1 MTKPLLTLSSRDG
14 ILYRGGGDYQQIGI
28 AMHKIYLP
36 FLTIF
41 LLLLSVSCGL
51 GTGQSDPMSLTLTP
65 LSAAVEGTATADAAD
80 VGGAGDELATAVA
93 KATAQ
98 SADIYATETA
108 RASLNSESKL
118 ATATVIAPAV
128 AELPRYGI
136 DPGQGH
142 VAWLHKPVT
151 IDLNGYQQSGYA
163 NDYQQITARDFVMA
177 ADITWYTYNS
187 LSACG
192 FMFRSN
198 GNTNKPSQYMVII
211 TRFATGYLA
220 FTATVDGE
228 MSNMRTIYPSS
239 QDKSFTWQNNAT
251 NRLAVVV
258 RGKMIDAYTNGV
270 LVGQIDT
277 TQPPP
282 DNQQTPPRIEKPT
295 SANPD
300 QVKDYQNLVDQNSQN
315 LDVMNTQMAD
325 ARKNFAKN
333 KPIFSEG
340 LLGFVGVSQ
349 SGQAKCTFSDGW
361 LFIIDR

>member
-1 MTKPLLTLSSRDG
+1 
-14 ILYRGGGDYQQIGI
+14 
-28 AMHKIYLP
+28 MHKKYIS
-36 FLTIF
+36 FLTAF
-41 LLLLSVSCGL
+41 LLLLSMACAME
-51 GTGQSDPMSLTLTP
+51 TRAINPMSSTLTP
-65 LSAAVEGTATADAAD
+65 LSAAVKGTATAEAAN
-80 VGGAGDELATAVA
+80 VGGAGDKLATAIT

-98 SADIYATETA
+98 SAEIYATETA
-108 RASLNSESKL
+108 RASLNSESKM

-128 AELPRYGI
+128 ADLSFYKI
-136 DPGQGH
+136 DPGIGH
-142 VAWLHKPVT
+142 VAWVHKPAT

-163 NDYQQITARDFVMA
+163 NDYQQITAKDFVMA

-198 GNTNKPSQYMVII
+198 GNRNKPSQYMVII

-228 MSNMRTIYPSS
+228 MSNMRTIYLHG
-239 QDKSFTWQNNAT
+239 QDKSFSWQNNAT

-270 LVGQIDT
+270 PVGEIDT

-282 DNQQTPPRIEKPT
+282 DSQQSPPSLEIPKNAT
-295 SANPD
+295 PD
-300 QVKDYQNLVDQNSQN
+300 QIKAYQDLIDQNSQN
-315 LDVMNTQMAD
+315 VDLVNTEMAD

-349 SGQAKCTFSDGW
+349 SGQTKCTFSNGY

>member
-1 MTKPLLTLSSRDG
+1 MTHR
-14 ILYRGGGDYQQIGI
+14 
-28 AMHKIYLP
+28 LP
-36 FLTIF
+36 ARFF
-41 LLLLSVSCGL
+41 MALLLLLFSLACGFGSQEL
-51 GTGQSDPMSLTLTP
+51 SQMSQTLTP
-65 LSAAVEGTATADAAD
+65 LSAEVQGTVTAQAAN
-80 VGGAGDELATAVA
+80 VGGAADKLATAYA
-93 KATAQ
+93 KATAT
-98 SADIYATETA
+98 SASVYATETSIGVVNN
-108 RASLNSESKL
+108 ASAQ
-118 ATATVIAPAV
+118 ATATVSAPAI

-136 DPGQGH
+136 DPSQGH
-142 VAWLHKPVT
+142 VAWVHKPVT

-163 NDYQQITARDFVMA
+163 NDYQQIPARDFVMA

-198 GNTNKPSQYMVII
+198 GDTNKPSQYMVII

-228 MSNMRTIYPSS
+228 MSNMRTFYPSS

-258 RGKMIDAYTNGV
+258 RGKMIDAYTNDV

-282 DNQQTPPRIEKPT
+282 DNMQSPPSFKLPENAT
-295 SANPD
+295 PD
-300 QVKDYQNLVDQNSQN
+300 QVKDYQNQIAQNSQN
-315 LDVMNTQMAD
+315 LDVMNSQMSA

-333 KPIFSEG
+333 KPIFDSG
-340 LLGFVGVSQ
+340 LLGFIDVSQ
-349 SGQAKCTFSDGW
+349 SGQSKCTFSNGW
-361 LFIIDR
+361 LFIIER

>member
-1 MTKPLLTLSSRDG
+1 
-14 ILYRGGGDYQQIGI
+14 
-28 AMHKIYLP
+28 MHKKYILII
-36 FLTIF
+36 TVF
-41 LLLLSVSCGL
+41 LLLLSMACAL
-51 GTGQSDPMSLTLTP
+51 GTQHISPMELTLTP
-65 LSAAVEGTATADAAD
+65 LSAEVKGTATAGAAD
-80 VGGAGDELATAVA
+80 IGGAGDQLSTAVA
-93 KATAQ
+93 KATSQ

-108 RASLNSESKL
+108 RASLNSDSKM

-142 VAWLHKPVT
+142 VAWVHNPVT

-163 NDYQQITARDFVMA
+163 NDYQQITAKDFVMA

-198 GNTNKPSQYMVII
+198 GNANKPSQYMVVI
-211 TRFATGYLA
+211 TRYATGYLA

-228 MSNMRTIYPSS
+228 MSNMRTIYLAS

-270 LVGQIDT
+270 LVGEIDT

-282 DNQQTPPRIEKPT
+282 DSNQSPPSLKLPKNA
-295 SANPD
+295 SAD
-300 QVKDYQNLVDQNSQN
+300 QKKDYQNQIDQNQQN
-315 LDVMNTQMAD
+315 LNLVQAQMGA
-325 ARKNFAKN
+325 ARQNFAKN

-349 SGQAKCTFSDGW
+349 SGHSTCTFSNGW
-361 LFIIDR
+361 LFIIER

>member
-1 MTKPLLTLSSRDG
+1 
-14 ILYRGGGDYQQIGI
+14 
-28 AMHKIYLP
+28 MHKKSIP
-36 FLTIF
+36 FLAVF
-41 LLLLSVSCGL
+41 LLLLSLACIV
-51 GTGQSDPMSLTLTP
+51 GTQSVNPLPMTLTP
-65 LSAAVEGTATADAAD
+65 LSAAVKGTATAKGAN

-93 KATAQ
+93 KATAK

-108 RASLNSESKL
+108 RGSLNSESKL

-142 VAWLHKPVT
+142 VAWVHKPVK
-151 IDLNGYQQSGYA
+151 IDLNGYQQTGFA
-163 NDYQQITARDFVMA
+163 NDYQQITAKDFVMA

-198 GNTNKPSQYMVII
+198 GNKNKPTQYMVVI

-228 MSNMRTIYPSS
+228 MSNMRTIYLYA
-239 QDKSFTWQNNAT
+239 QDNSFTWQNNAT

-258 RGKMIDAYTNGV
+258 RGNMINAYTNGV
-270 LVGQIDT
+270 LVGEIDT
-277 TQPPP
+277 AQPPP
-282 DNQQTPPRIEKPT
+282 DSNPSPPSIEIPKNATPEQ
-295 SANPD
+295 A
-300 QVKDYQNLVDQNSQN
+300 KDYQNQIDQNQKN
-315 LDVMNTQMAD
+315 IDMVNFQMAE
-325 ARKNFAKN
+325 ARKNFANN
-333 KPIFSEG
+333 KPIDTEG

-349 SGQAKCTFSDGW
+349 AGQTTCTFSNSW
-361 LFIIDR
+361 LFIIER

>member
-1 MTKPLLTLSSRDG
+1 
-14 ILYRGGGDYQQIGI
+14 
-28 AMHKIYLP
+28 MHKKSIP
-36 FLTIF
+36 FLAVF
-41 LLLLSVSCGL
+41 LLLLSLACIV
-51 GTGQSDPMSLTLTP
+51 GTQSVNPLPMTLTP
-65 LSAAVEGTATADAAD
+65 LSAAVKGTATAKGAN

-93 KATAQ
+93 KATAK

-108 RASLNSESKL
+108 RGSLNSESKL

-142 VAWLHKPVT
+142 VAWVHKPVK
-151 IDLNGYQQSGYA
+151 IDLNGYQQTGFA
-163 NDYQQITARDFVMA
+163 NDYQQITAKDFVMA

-198 GNTNKPSQYMVII
+198 GNKNKPTQYMVVI

-228 MSNMRTIYPSS
+228 MSNMRTIYLYA
-239 QDKSFTWQNNAT
+239 QDNSFTWQNNAT

-258 RGKMIDAYTNGV
+258 RGNMINAYTNGV
-270 LVGQIDT
+270 LVGEIDT
-277 TQPPP
+277 AQPPP
-282 DNQQTPPRIEKPT
+282 DSNPSPPSIEIPKNTTPEQ
-295 SANPD
+295 A
-300 QVKDYQNLVDQNSQN
+300 KDYQNQIDQNQKN
-315 LDVMNTQMAD
+315 IDMVNFQMAE
-325 ARKNFAKN
+325 ARKNFSDN
-333 KPIFSEG
+333 KPIDTEG

-349 SGQAKCTFSDGW
+349 AGQTTCTFSNSW
-361 LFIIDR
+361 LFIIER

>member
-1 MTKPLLTLSSRDG
+1 M
-14 ILYRGGGDYQQIGI
+14 
-28 AMHKIYLP
+28 AM
-36 FLTIF
+36 
-41 LLLLSVSCGL
+41 
-51 GTGQSDPMSLTLTP
+51 TLTP
-65 LSAAVEGTATADAAD
+65 LSAEVRGTATANAED
-80 VGGAGDELATAVA
+80 VGGSGDKLATAVA
-93 KATAQ
+93 KATSQ

-108 RASLNSESKL
+108 RASLNDASKL

-142 VAWLHKPVT
+142 VAWVHKPAT

-163 NDYQQITARDFVMA
+163 NDYQGITAKDFVMA

-198 GNTNKPSQYMVII
+198 GNTNKPSQYMVVI
-211 TRFATGYLA
+211 TRYATGYLG

-228 MSNMRTIYPSS
+228 MSNMRTIYLAA

-258 RGKMIDAYTNGV
+258 RGALIDAYTNGV
-270 LVGQIDT
+270 LVGEIDT
-277 TQPPP
+277 TKPPP
-282 DNQQTPPRIEKPT
+282 DSQQSPPRLVKPKNA
-295 SANPD
+295 SPD
-300 QVKDYQNLVDQNSQN
+300 QLKDYQNQIDQNQQNIDLLQSQ
-315 LDVMNTQMAD
+315 MGA
-325 ARKNFAKN
+325 ARQNFAKN

-340 LLGFVGVSQ
+340 LLGFVGISQ
-349 SGQAKCTFSDGW
+349 SGQTKCTFSNGW
-361 LFIIDR
+361 LFIIER